1 MENGQSLAPPGNDM
15 KPPMD
20 ANARELILK
29 EEVYAAV
36 GCAIE
41 VLNVRGHGL
50 HEKIYENCLCAEFR
64 LREIPFAQQERHCVM
79 YKGEVVGEYVPDLVV
94 DGKLIVDTKTIERI
108 TDHERGQMLNY
119 LRITGLPVGVILNF
133 KHARL
138 EWERLVLTKEPRMH
152 ANEHE
157 SQKADFQAAPQCL

>member
-1 MENGQSLAPPGNDM
+1 
-15 KPPMD
+15 MD
-20 ANARELILK
+20 ANKRELILRT
-29 EEVYAAV
+29 EVYAIV

-50 HEKIYENCLCAEFR
+50 HEKIYENCSCVEFR
-64 LREIPFAQQERHCVM
+64 PRGIPYSQQNRHQVL

-94 DGKLIVDTKTIERI
+94 QQKLILDTKTIDHI

-138 EWERLVLTKEPRMH
+138 EWERLVLSKEADIEAVQPDS
-152 ANEHE
+152 EE
-157 SQKADFQAAPQCL
+157 ADFLHPPRQLP

>member
-1 MENGQSLAPPGNDM
+1 M
-15 KPPMD
+15 KPPID
-20 ANARELILK
+20 ANERELILK
-29 EEVYAAV
+29 EEVYAVV

-50 HEKIYENCLCAEFR
+50 HEKIYENCLCVERR
-64 LREIPFAQQERHCVM
+64 LRGVPYRQQEHHRVM

-94 DGKLIVDTKTIERI
+94 EGKLIVDTKTIERI

-119 LRITGLPVGVILNF
+119 LRITGLPVDVILNF

-138 EWERLVLTKEPRMH
+138 EWERLVLTKELRM
-152 ANEHE
+152 NSNQ
-157 SQKADFQAAPQCL
+157 SQLEGADFQAASQRP